1 MFAFVSPV
9 AVAGVAF
16 ALTLSDGGRSISG
29 ERFTLKV
36 PGAKGPLVLVL
47 EGPDFVGGSF
57 VAPVRL
63 KNDSDADLHAVTL
76 GLEAATETLRGEKDM
91 PGASRS
97 IPAAAVSPPA
107 WDVIPNGTEAP
118 AQLFRVAPVGFGAET
133 LLVVLL
139 GTVHGIA
146 SAGSFELED
155 AKRPTGVD
163 VDPGG
168 SLYVT
173 DISGRVV
180 RCGLDGKGAVEVKGR
195 PAPKPEAHQGGPCAR
210 SRSLGLACRETPFG
224 GAWAIEGRDVTE
236 LGTDGRR
243 LRAFRPGGEG
253 PPVALALA
261 ADGRLYVAT
270 AGEEGRSGSVRVFRP
285 F

>member
-1 MFAFVSPV
+1 MFAFISPV
-9 AVAGVAF
+9 AAAGLAF
-16 ALTLSDGGRSISG
+16 ALTLSDGGQSVSS

-63 KNDSDADLHAVTL
+63 KNDSDADLHAVAL
-76 GLEAATETLRGEKDM
+76 GLEAATETLRGEKGM
-91 PGASRS
+91 SGASRS
-97 IPAAAVSPPA
+97 IPAAAISPPA
-107 WDVIPNGTEAP
+107 WDVIPKGTEAP
-118 AQLFRVAPVGFGAET
+118 AQLLRVSPVGFGAET
-133 LLVVLL
+133 LLVILL
-139 GTVHGIA
+139 GSVHGIA
-146 SAGSFELED
+146 SAGAFEVEG
-155 AKRPTGVD
+155 AKRPTAVD
-163 VDPGG
+163 VDTGG

-173 DISGRVV
+173 DISGRLV
-180 RCGLDGKGAVEVKGR
+180 RCGLDGKGAAEVKGK
-195 PAPKPEAHQGGPCAR
+195 PASKPDAPGGPCAR
-210 SRSLGLACRETPFG
+210 SRSQGLACRETPAG
-224 GAWAIEGRDVTE
+224 GAWAIEGREVSE

-243 LRAFRPGGEG
+243 LRSFRPGGEG
-253 PPVALALA
+253 LPVALALG

>member
-1 MFAFVSPV
+1 MFTLISPV
-9 AVAGVAF
+9 AAAGLAF
-16 ALTLSDGGRSISG
+16 ALTLSDGGRSVSG

-36 PGAKGPLVLVL
+36 PGAKGSLVLVL

-76 GLEAATETLRGEKDM
+76 GLEAATETLRGEKGM

-97 IPAAAVSPPA
+97 IPAAAVSPPT
-107 WDVIPNGTEAP
+107 WDAIPKGTEAP
-118 AQLFRVAPVGFGAET
+118 AQLFSVAPVGFAPET

-139 GTVHGIA
+139 GSVHSVA
-146 SAGSFELED
+146 SAGAFEVEG
-155 AKRPTGVD
+155 AKRPTAVEVD
-163 VDPGG
+163 SSG
-168 SLYVT
+168 LFVT
-173 DISGRVV
+173 DGSGRIV
-180 RCGLDGKGAVEVKGR
+180 RCGLDGKGAVEVKAR
-195 PAPKPEAHQGGPCAR
+195 PASKPEAPGGPCAR
-210 SRSLGLACRETPFG
+210 ARSQGLACREAPGG
-224 GAWAIEGRDVTE
+224 GAWVVEGREVSE
-236 LGTDGRR
+236 LDTQGSRVR
-243 LRAFRPGGEG
+243 SFRPGGEG
-253 PPVALALA
+253 PPVALALG

>member
-1 MFAFVSPV
+1 MFATASSV
-9 AVAGVAF
+9 AAAGLAF
-16 ALTLSDGGRSISG
+16 AVTLSDGGRSLSS

-36 PGAKGPLVLVL
+36 PGANGPLVLVL

-76 GLEAATETLRGEKDM
+76 GLEAATETLRAEKGM

-107 WDVIPNGTEAP
+107 WDAIPKGTEAS
-118 AQLFRVAPVGFGAET
+118 AQLFRVSPVGFGSET
-133 LLVVLL
+133 LLVILL
-139 GTVHGIA
+139 GSVHGIA
-146 SAGSFELED
+146 SAGAFEVEG
-155 AKRPTGVD
+155 ARRPTAVD
-163 VDPGG
+163 VDSGG

-173 DISGRVV
+173 DASGRIV
-180 RCGLDGKGAVEVKGR
+180 RCGLDGRGAVEVKGR
-195 PAPKPEAHQGGPCAR
+195 PASKPEAPGGPCAR
-210 SRSLGLACRETPFG
+210 SRSQGLVCREAPG
-224 GAWAIEGRDVTE
+224 GAWAIEGREVSE
-236 LGTDGRR
+236 LGADGGR
-243 LRAFRPGGEG
+243 LRSFRPGGEG
-253 PPVALALA
+253 PPVALALG

>member
-1 MFAFVSPV
+1 MFAFISPV
-9 AVAGVAF
+9 AAAGLAF

-63 KNDSDADLHAVTL
+63 KNDSDADLQAVTL

-97 IPAAAVSPPA
+97 IPAAAVSPPT
-107 WDVIPNGTEAP
+107 WDVIPKGTEAP

-133 LLVVLL
+133 LLVILL
-139 GTVHGIA
+139 GSVHGIA
-146 SAGSFELED
+146 SAGAFEVEG
-155 AKRPTGVD
+155 AKRPTAVD

-168 SLYVT
+168 LFVT
-173 DISGRVV
+173 DASGRVV
-180 RCGLDGKGAVEVKGR
+180 RCGLDGRGAVEVKAR
-195 PAPKPEAHQGGPCAR
+195 PAPKPDAPGGPCAG
-210 SRSLGLACRETPFG
+210 SRSQGLVCREAPGG
-224 GAWAIEGRDVTE
+224 GAWAIEGLEVSE
-236 LGTDGRR
+236 LDAQGSRVR
-243 LRAFRPGGEG
+243 SFRPGGEG
-253 PPVALALA
+253 APVALALG
-261 ADGRLYVAT
+261 ADGRFYVAT
-270 AGEEGRSGSVRVFRP
+270 AGEEGRSGSVRAFRP

>member
-1 MFAFVSPV
+1 MFAFVTPT
-9 AVAGVAF
+9 AVAGLAF
-16 ALTLSDGGRSISG
+16 ALTLSDGGRSISS
-29 ERFTLKV
+29 ERFSLKV
-36 PGAKGPLVLVL
+36 PGAKGPLVLTL

-63 KNDSDADLHAVTL
+63 KNDSDADLQTVTL

-97 IPAAAVSPPA
+97 IPAAAVSPPS
-107 WDVIPNGTEAP
+107 WDTIAKGTEAP
-118 AQLFRVAPVGFGAET
+118 AQLFTVAPVGFAPDT
-133 LLVVLL
+133 LLVILL

-146 SAGSFELED
+146 SAGAFEVEG
-155 AKRPTGVD
+155 AKGPTDVA

-173 DISGRVV
+173 DISGRIV
-180 RCGLDGKGAVEVKGR
+180 RCGLDGKGAVEVKGK
-195 PAPKPEAHQGGPCAR
+195 PASKPDAPGGPCAR
-210 SRSLGLACRETPFG
+210 SRSQGLVCRETPAG
-224 GAWAIEGRDVTE
+224 GAWAIEGREVSE

-243 LRAFRPGGEG
+243 LRSFRPGGEG
-253 PPVALALA
+253 PPIALALG
-261 ADGRLYVAT
+261 ADGRVYVAT

>member
-1 MFAFVSPV
+1 MFALISPV
-9 AVAGVAF
+9 AVAGLAF
-16 ALTLSDGGRSISG
+16 ALTLSDGGRSVSS

-63 KNDSDADLHAVTL
+63 KNDSDADLHVVTL

-97 IPAAAVSPPA
+97 IPAAAVSPPI
-107 WDVIPNGTEAP
+107 WDAIPKGTEAP
-118 AQLFRVAPVGFGAET
+118 AQLFTVAPVGFAPET
-133 LLVVLL
+133 LLVILL

-146 SAGSFELED
+146 SAGAFELEG

-163 VDPGG
+163 IDLGG

-173 DISGRVV
+173 DISGRIV
-180 RCGLDGKGAVEVKGR
+180 RCGLDGKGAVEVKAR
-195 PAPKPEAHQGGPCAR
+195 PAPKPEAPRESCVRAR
-210 SRSLGLACRETPFG
+210 SQGLVCRETPLG
-224 GAWAIEGRDVTE
+224 GAWAIEGREITE

-243 LRAFRPGGEG
+243 LRSFRPGGEG
-253 PPVALALA
+253 PPSALALG
-261 ADGRLYVAT
+261 ADGRVYVAT